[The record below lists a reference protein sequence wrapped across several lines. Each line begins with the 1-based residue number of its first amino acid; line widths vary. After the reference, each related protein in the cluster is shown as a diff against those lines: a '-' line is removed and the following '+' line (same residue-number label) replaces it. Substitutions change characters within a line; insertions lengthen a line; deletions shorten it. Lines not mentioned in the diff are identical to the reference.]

1 MATPQEQYLID
12 LGFEVTGLTPQE
24 INQSYSRIKLL
35 DNAFKS
41 LGGEIGRA
49 FDKQSLDDFFSQ
61 AESRLQNFAKTV
73 SATITNISVQ
83 AGNEFIELQRAL
95 GDMNFGTQR
104 ITPVDIGTINL
115 NKSRAGN
122 EILKNI
128 PSPMD
133 TLDKQTGRYTI
144 RQDDLGDDVSKSR
157 LKWAI
162 GSSLQQSNDIASKE
176 IDAIK
181 KLLESGTDDL
191 ESYIEKSETAYD
203 NDGKAVRSWVTLKL
217 NEHQRLKM
225 GLRYV
230 EDTQNIDGQLKTYR
244 IAVREYDKIITDY
257 SKKYKGDLNSI
268 TQSLK
273 EYNKVSAERDK
284 LKTSDNSAYY
294 SKQIQQDN
302 QNLKALE
309 TTLSSVSGSVNGVKT
324 SVVTLDQTTKEARIN
339 QTALKSAFE
348 NSAESQ
354 RAVITAVNEYNHSL
368 SNQEAQRNV
377 KTDNELI
384 DKAIKKQQ
392 ELVEAKKRL
401 TELKSSGADQS
412 DIAAQ
417 QKVVSSLQGVLTR
430 FGNKQLSIG
439 VQVKEAT
446 TFVEAQSKAVESL
459 ANDAYGKL
467 KTALTEQYKLQKQLA
482 DAQSKGDTDTTELS
496 RQLAEKQKITAEL
509 KQTYLNQSTDK
520 NAAQQDIDLI
530 EKRLQQEKDLQDIS
544 RSSAEAKK
552 KEKEAHDEF
561 VKALNKE
568 YEAQQDLIKARDSGK
583 IQSEADA
590 QTRLGAATTGRQS
603 AENKYLGV
611 AVDVNAAQQEI
622 DSLKQLNAE
631 KEKTAQANRDD
642 AETKQAQADALKVIQ
657 DSLKEYT
664 DTLKENQQIENSGQS
679 ELYSQKLQD
688 NAHTLEVLQRQLK
701 LAGQGVVE
709 IDKNTQEASI
719 DVSKLTT
726 VFANNREAV
735 KKVQNAVEQYNK
747 VLKER
752 KTQQNAFDDTKAIQA
767 AINKMQELLA
777 AQEKLKALK
786 NEKASTAEINAQIQK
801 VEQLKNETEQLTSV
815 TLSNGTAVGK
825 TKTYTDA
832 WTKAIDDLTA
842 SQNNSNAS
850 TQQSSSLL
858 DKLSGKFSNV
868 ISNVI
873 RYNAA
878 QFSLNTVV
886 NKTIG
891 TIKSLDKSMTEVRLV
906 TGESA
911 ESARETMNSYADLAK
926 QLGATTTEVASGS
939 VEWLRQGKTAQETSQ
954 LLTAST
960 MLSKLGMMDA
970 NEATEKLTATLNGY
984 KFSASQATDVVDKL
998 VNVDLNKVH
1007 YKSL

>member
-24 INQSYSRIKLL
+24 INQSYSKIKLL

-217 NEHQRLKM
+217 NEYQKLKM
-225 GLRYV
+225 GLKYV
-230 EDTQNIDGQLKTYR
+230 EDTQNIDGQDKTYR
-244 IAVREYDKIITDY
+244 FAVRESQKITTDY
-257 SKKYKGDLNSI
+257 SKKYKSDLDSI

-309 TTLSSVSGSVNGVKT
+309 TTLSGVSGSVNGVKT

-354 RAVITAVNEYNHSL
+354 KAVITAVNEYNRSL
-368 SNQEAQRNV
+368 SNQEAQKNI
-377 KTDNELI
+377 KADNELI

-417 QKVVSSLQGVLTR
+417 QKVVSSLQGVLTK

-439 VQVKEAT
+439 VQVKDT
-446 TFVEAQSKAVESL
+446 TAFIEKQSKAVESL
-459 ANDAYGKL
+459 ADDSYGKL
-467 KTALTEQYKLQKQLA
+467 KTVLIEEYKLRKQLA
-482 DAQSKGDTDTTELS
+482 DAQSKGDTPSATELS
-496 RQLAEKQKITAEL
+496 KQLAEKQKITTEL
-509 KQTYLNQSTDK
+509 KQNYLNQSTNK

-552 KEKEAHDEF
+552 KETEAHDEF

-590 QTRLGAATTGRQS
+590 QTRLGAATTERQS

-611 AVDVNAAQQEI
+611 AVDANAAQQEI
-622 DSLKQLNAE
+622 DALKQLNAE

-642 AETKQAQADALKVIQ
+642 TKTKQAQADALKVVQ
-657 DSLKEYT
+657 GSLKEYT

-679 ELYSQKLQD
+679 EIYSQKLKD
-688 NAHTLEVLQRQLK
+688 NEVALSNLRTQLQ

-709 IDKNTQEASI
+709 IDQKTQEAS
-719 DVSKLTT
+719 VNTQNLTT
-726 VFANNREAV
+726 VFQGNADAAKR
-735 KKVQNAVEQYNK
+735 VQVAVEQYNK
-747 VLKER
+747 ALKER

-767 AINKMQELLA
+767 AIAKMQELIA

-801 VEQLKNETEQLTSV
+801 VEQLKNETEQLTSA

-832 WTKAIDDLTA
+832 YKEAIDNLTA

-858 DKLSGKFSNV
+858 DKLSGKFSTV

-873 RYNAA
+873 KYNAA

-891 TIKSLDKSMTEVRLV
+891 TIKSLDESMTEVRLV

-911 ESARETMNSYADLAK
+911 ESARNTMNSYAELAK
-926 QLGATTTEVASGS
+926 QLGATTQEVASGS
-939 VEWLRQGKTAQETSQ
+939 VEWL
-954 LLTAST
+954 
-960 MLSKLGMMDA
+960 
-970 NEATEKLTATLNGY
+970 
-984 KFSASQATDVVDKL
+984 
-998 VNVDLNKVH
+998 
-1007 YKSL
+1007 